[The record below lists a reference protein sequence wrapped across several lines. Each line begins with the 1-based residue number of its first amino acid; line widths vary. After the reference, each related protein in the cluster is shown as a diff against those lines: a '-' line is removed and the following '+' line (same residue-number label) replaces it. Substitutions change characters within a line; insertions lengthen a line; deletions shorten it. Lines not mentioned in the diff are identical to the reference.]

1 MRLSVVQKLVC
12 ILVVLLFASCGT
24 IYFVATYNYSATLTE
39 TLHKNIEMAQRN
51 FAAITETKQR
61 AMQHAAR
68 LSAQYTGLAA
78 AVKAKNAA
86 EVKRLAQKIMQ
97 DTNAS
102 IITITD
108 AEGTVLARGH
118 ADSQGDSIAQQETVT
133 QAMRG
138 GDAAGVVM
146 GVEAISMR
154 ASTPITEGS
163 VVLGTLSLGESLA
176 IPKYIDALANIL
188 DVRATYFEG
197 DTRLMTTIQN
207 AQGERIIGTRLNNP
221 LIENQ
226 VLTQGKVYYGESTII
241 GEKYLAAYWPA
252 RSYGGKIVGMWFI
265 GLPVTDALS
274 AEYDAKMNTIIST
287 SAVML
292 IMLLIAVGVGIR
304 FTRPI
309 HEIADYASK
318 IAKNETGATLNIT
331 TQDEF
336 GVLAQTL
343 QGMVQK
349 LQEQAHWYTTILNAL
364 PVNVSVTDM
373 DKKWIFLNDAARKD
387 LGKSLDELVG
397 VPCHQRGGSLCSTA
411 DCGIMRLEQGEPESI
426 SVMPNGNIMRMRLSY
441 LLNREGEKVAHVKV
455 GTDITEREKMR
466 QETAIAT
473 NEMRKT
479 LVEQIESVV
488 MRLDNAAQQLF
499 SSINAAENDAQNTAS
514 HMSTVTTAIGA
525 MEESI
530 YDVAKNAS
538 HAASDASSAQG
549 QAQEGHTKVQ
559 LIVDEILGV
568 QTSANNLKV
577 DMEKL
582 SEHANSIGAILN
594 IIRDIADQT
603 NLLALNAAIE
613 AARAGEAG
621 RGFAVVADEVRKLA
635 EKSMDATKEV
645 ESAIRIIQERT
656 LESSKTMDFTVDAVR
671 KATQEVHVAGD
682 ALSSIVQLSM
692 STADEISA
700 IATAA
705 EEQAATT
712 GDINRT
718 VSDSNQLA
726 QQLAISMVDTAHTVK
741 EVSDQSS
748 KLRDILEGMKAKID
762 L

>member
-1 MRLSVVQKLVC
+1 MKLSVVQKLVC
-12 ILVVLLFASCGT
+12 ILVVLLFVSCGT
-24 IYFVATYNYSATLTE
+24 IYFVATYNYSATLTK

-51 FAAITETKQR
+51 FAAITEAKKREIQS
-61 AMQHAAR
+61 AAR

-78 AVKAKNAA
+78 AVMAKKNIQ
-86 EVKRLAQKIMQ
+86 VKSLAQKIMQ
-97 DTNAS
+97 DTSAT

-108 AEGTVLARGH
+108 ASGTVLARGH
-118 ADSQGDSIAQQETVT
+118 ADTHEDNISHQKTVT
-133 QAMRG
+133 QALRG
-138 GDAAGVVM
+138 GDAVGVVT
-146 GVEAISMR
+146 GAESISMR
-154 ASTPITEGS
+154 ASTPIMHNG
-163 VVLGTLSLGESLA
+163 VLVGTLSLGDSLA
-176 IPKYIDALANIL
+176 IPKYIDALADMLN
-188 DVRATYFEG
+188 VRATYFEG
-197 DTRLMTTIQN
+197 DTRLMTTIKN
-207 AQGERIIGTRLNNP
+207 AQGQRIIGTRLNNP
-221 LIENQ
+221 LIEKQ
-226 VLTQGKVYYGESTII
+226 VLTQGRVYYGESTII

-252 RSYGGKIVGMWFI
+252 RSYSGEIVGMWFI

-274 AEYDAKMNTIIST
+274 AEYNANMITIFST
-287 SAVML
+287 SGVML
-292 IMLLIAVGVGIR
+292 VMLLIAIMVGIR

-309 HEIADYASK
+309 HKIANYASK
-318 IAKNETGATLNIT
+318 IAQNEEGATLNIT
-331 TQDEF
+331 SQDEF
-336 GVLAQTL
+336 GVLATTL

-349 LQEQAHWYTTILNAL
+349 LKEQAHWYTTILNAL

-373 DKKWIFLNDAARKD
+373 DKKWIFLNDAARKG

-397 VPCHQRGGSLCSTA
+397 TPCHHRGGSLCSTA

-426 SVMPNGNIMRMRLSY
+426 SVMPNGDIMRMRLSY
-441 LLNREGEKVAHVKV
+441 LLNCAGEKVAHVKV

-466 QETAIAT
+466 QETALAT
-473 NEMRKT
+473 QEMRRT

-488 MRLDNAAQQLF
+488 MRLDGAAQQLF
-499 SSINAAENDAQNTAS
+499 ASVNAAEDDAKNTAS
-514 HMSTVTTAIGA
+514 HMSTVATAIGA

-549 QAQEGHTKVQ
+549 QAQEGHKKVQ
-559 LIVDEILGV
+559 FIVNEIVSV
-568 QTSANNLKV
+568 QASANDLKE

-582 SEHANSIGAILN
+582 SAHAHSIGAILN

-656 LESSKTMDFTVDAVR
+656 LESSNTMDSTVDAVR
-671 KATQEVHVAGD
+671 RATQEVHVAGD
-682 ALSSIVQLSM
+682 ALNSIVALSM

-718 VSDSNQLA
+718 VSDSNKLA
-726 QQLAISMVDTAHTVK
+726 QQLAISMDSAAHTVK

-748 KLRDILEGMKAKID
+748 TLREILESMKAKIHA
-762 L
+762 